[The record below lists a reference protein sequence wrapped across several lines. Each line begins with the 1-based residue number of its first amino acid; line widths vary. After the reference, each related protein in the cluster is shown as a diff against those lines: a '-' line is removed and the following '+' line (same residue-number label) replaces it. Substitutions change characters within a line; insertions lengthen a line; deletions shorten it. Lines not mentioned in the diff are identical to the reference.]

1 MIDMMNI
8 KVMPEFRLA
17 PKAYDGEREVT
28 WCPGCGDYGILS
40 AVKMALAQLQIP
52 PHETFFVSGIG
63 CGSKLPD
70 YLHANGYLGL
80 HGRSLPIAQGVKLA
94 NHNLKVIATI
104 GDGDGYG
111 IGAGHFVHAL
121 RRNSDITMIVEDNK
135 VYALTKGQYSPTS
148 TKGWVS
154 STTPDGAIEIE
165 FNPAVMAIA
174 GGATFVARAFSGD
187 PKHMAATFA
196 KAIAHKGFALV
207 DVLQSCVV
215 YNLVNT
221 VEWYRPR
228 VYKLDDDA
236 NYNPRD
242 YDAAMQKAHEWGDRI
257 PLGVLYVD
265 EERPTYE
272 EQVKAIT
279 QMPLVKQPLA
289 GYSQE
294 TWNAFRAAMM

>member
-1 MIDMMNI
+1 MTLPI
-8 KVMPEFRLA
+8 PEFKFT
-17 PKAYDGEREVT
+17 PKLYDGERQVT
-28 WCPGCGDYGILS
+28 WCPGCGDYGIIA
-40 AVKMALAQLQIP
+40 AVKQALAQLQIP
-52 PHETFFVSGIG
+52 PHAAFFVSGIG

-70 YLHANGYLGL
+70 YLKANGYLGL

-94 NHNLKVIATI
+94 SHNLKVIATV
-104 GDGDGYG
+104 GDGDAYG
-111 IGAGHFVHAL
+111 IGAGHFIHAL
-121 RRNSDITMIVEDNK
+121 RRNSDFTMIVEDNK

-148 TKGWVS
+148 TRGWVS

-165 FNPAVMAIA
+165 FNPVVMAIA
-174 GGATFVARAFSGD
+174 GGATFVARTFSGD

-207 DVLQSCVV
+207 DVLQACVI
-215 YNLVNT
+215 YNHVNT

-242 YDAAMQKAHEWGDRI
+242 YTAAMQKAHEWGDHI

-265 EERPTYE
+265 ERPTYE
-272 EQVKAIT
+272 EQVKSLAT
-279 QMPLVKQPLA
+279 TPLVKQALT
-289 GYSQE
+289 YRKE
-294 TWNAFRAAMM
+294 TWDEFRAAFM

>member
-1 MIDMMNI
+1 MLDMNV
-8 KVMPEFRLA
+8 KATPEFVLT
-17 PKAYDGEREVT
+17 PKTYEGEREIT
-28 WCPGCGDYGILS
+28 WCPGCGDFGIIN
-40 AVKMALAQLQIP
+40 AVKQALAQLKIP
-52 PHETFFVSGIG
+52 PHEAFFVSGIG

-70 YLHANGYLGL
+70 YLKANGYLGL
-80 HGRSLPIAQGVKLA
+80 HGRSLPVAQGVKLA
-94 NHNLKVIATI
+94 NHKLHVIATI

-111 IGAGHFVHAL
+111 IGAGHFVHAM
-121 RRNSDITMIVEDNK
+121 RRNSDMTMIVEDNK

-148 TKGWVS
+148 TKGWVA

-165 FNPAVMAIA
+165 FNPVVMAIA
-174 GGATFVARAFSGD
+174 GGATFVARTFSGD
-187 PKHMAATFA
+187 PKHMAQVFA

-207 DVLQSCVV
+207 DVLQSCVI

-242 YDAAMQKAHEWGDRI
+242 YNAAMSKAHEWGDRI

-265 EERPTYE
+265 ERPTYE
-272 EQVKAIT
+272 EQVKAIAET
-279 QMPLVKQPLA
+279 PLVKQKPG
-289 GYSQE
+289 GYSKA
-294 TWNAFRAAMM
+294 TWDEFRAAFM

>member
-1 MIDMMNI
+1 MIDLNI
-8 KVMPEFRLA
+8 KTVSELVVT
-17 PKAYDGEREVT
+17 PKTYDGERTVT
-28 WCPGCGDYGILS
+28 WCPGCGDFGILAS
-40 AVKMALAQLQIP
+40 VKQALAQLKIP

-70 YLHANGYLGL
+70 YVKANGYLGL

-94 NHNLKVIATI
+94 NHKLHVIATI

-121 RRNSDITMIVEDNK
+121 RRNSDMTMIVEDNK

-165 FNPAVMAIA
+165 FNPVVMAIA
-174 GGATFVARAFSGD
+174 GGATFVARTFSGD

-196 KAIAHKGFALV
+196 KAIEHKGFALV
-207 DVLQSCVV
+207 DVLQACVI
-215 YNLVNT
+215 YNNVNT

-242 YDAAMQKAHEWGDRI
+242 YNTAMAKAHEWGDRI

-265 EERPTYE
+265 DRPTYE
-272 EQVKAIT
+272 SQVAALA
-279 QMPLVKQPLA
+279 QGPLVKQTLG
-289 GYSQE
+289 GYGKE
-294 TWNAFRAAMM
+294 TWDGFRAAFM